1 MSIWRS
7 IEYLELGCRYM
18 NRIVPEK
25 MVTTIR
31 WDAQVEKVC
40 ASISRVDPH
49 DSSEDAEIGS
59 ENGQE
64 AAQLIKTGKSKND
77 SFIDTSV

>member
-1 MSIWRS
+1 
-7 IEYLELGCRYM
+7 M

>member
-1 MSIWRS
+1 
-7 IEYLELGCRYM
+7 M

-64 AAQLIKTGKSKND
+64 MS
-77 SFIDTSV
+77 